1 MKTLLKPAAL
11 ACFLLLSGRPL
22 FSQLQDPVPPIN
34 IIFDDDMSMSVDD
47 VGNHA
52 VLWGL
57 SDRGE
62 VNVLALICSS
72 ANDFSAP
79 TMRAIASYYGHPNV
93 PIGAHKGSTPI
104 LENSAT
110 SSYTQQ
116 ITNQFGTPGDTRA

>member
-1 MKTLLKPAAL
+1 MKRLSSAAAM
-11 ACFLLLSGRPL
+11 ACLLLFSAIPL
-22 FSQLQDPVPPIN
+22 FSQLQDPVAPVN

-72 ANDFSAP
+72 ANDYRPP
-79 TMRAIASYYGHPNV
+79 TMRAMPNYNGHPKA
-93 PIGAHKGSTPI
+93 PIADPNAI
-104 LENSAT
+104 
-110 SSYTQQ
+110 
-116 ITNQFGTPGDTRA
+116 